1 MAATVI
7 DVAAPLLLLAIALAY
22 ARRVSTLAARGRPVE
37 IWRQIAIAGGIVV
50 LIVSDVPTSSSSPTW
65 PSTC

>member
-22 ARRVSTLAARGRPVE
+22 ARRVSTLAARGRPVD
-37 IWRQIAIAGGIVV
+37 IWRQIAFAGGIVV
-50 LIVSDVPTSSSSPTW
+50 LYRFFHRIHW
-65 PSTC
+65 L